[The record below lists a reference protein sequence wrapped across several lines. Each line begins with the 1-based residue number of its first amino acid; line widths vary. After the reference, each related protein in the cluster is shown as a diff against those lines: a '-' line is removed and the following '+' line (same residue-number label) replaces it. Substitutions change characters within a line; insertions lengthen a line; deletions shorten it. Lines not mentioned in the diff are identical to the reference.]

1 MWPILLA
8 PSQTAAG
15 PRREANNAGISA
27 GDPGNTSPG
36 QLSPK
41 VSVWET
47 GAMWDY
53 YFKLKI
59 DNISLSFV
67 AIVCT
72 HTIYEMKDNNSD
84 HISKNMI
91 GFVFLKIRF

>member
-15 PRREANNAGISA
+15 PRREANNAGIST

-59 DNISLSFV
+59 DSRRQRVFCGISLSFV

-72 HTIYEMKDNNSD
+72 HTIYEMKD
-84 HISKNMI
+84 
-91 GFVFLKIRF
+91 FLYLTIYLRI